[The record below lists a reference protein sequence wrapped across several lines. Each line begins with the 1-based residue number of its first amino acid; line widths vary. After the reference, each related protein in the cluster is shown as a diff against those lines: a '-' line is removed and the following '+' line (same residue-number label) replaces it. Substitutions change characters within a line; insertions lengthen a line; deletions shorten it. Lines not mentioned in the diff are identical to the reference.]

1 MFDESLKYFWARI
14 FLRGF
19 LVVTL
24 TVALEGPVPAELY
37 AFTAKW
43 YRALP
48 FKLVIFVDV
57 WFPIVRIFRAFSS
70 LSSCLQYLTWENTKE
85 DLGCHTY
92 WGYLQCD
99 FFFSYKILMTVLIFC
114 IASHKQNL
122 QNQDLCV
129 HWDITGKKKRPLLCS
144 ELQSQMVNWHNHC
157 CYFSLPDPHLVL
169 RPSDAGCIRND
180 SSACQPS

>member
-1 MFDESLKYFWARI
+1 MWHALCSRGTFIQDAKLALNHNHIQEDGKPVAIKLCARKLNQEDLSKLLWGHIVDRSLGGGDGNELGMFDESLKYFWARM

-37 AFTAKW
+37 ALTAKW

-70 LSSCLQYLTWENTKE
+70 LSSCLQYFTWENKKE
-85 DLGCHTY
+85 DVGCHTY
-92 WGYLQCD
+92 WGCLQRHQVI
-99 FFFSYKILMTVLIFC
+99 FF
-114 IASHKQNL
+114 
-122 QNQDLCV
+122 
-129 HWDITGKKKRPLLCS
+129 
-144 ELQSQMVNWHNHC
+144 
-157 CYFSLPDPHLVL
+157 
-169 RPSDAGCIRND
+169 
-180 SSACQPS
+180 